1 LPALLLAL
9 ANRKNGDGEMQM
21 KRLRWIG
28 AAMLALQIAAPVVA
42 QAPAPADPLARF
54 GRQAPAGAPNIVIV
68 LLDDVGFGAT
78 SSFGGPVPTP
88 ALDALARTGL
98 RYNRFHTTA
107 ICSPTRASLLTGR
120 NPHATGMGAVMNSVD
135 DRPGYSG
142 FHTKD
147 TASIGVV
154 LRENGY
160 STAAFGKWHQTPDW
174 EVSPI
179 GPFDRWPTGEGFD
192 TFYGFQGGETD
203 QFDPSLF
210 DGTTPVMRPAG
221 AHYHLTEDLAAR
233 ATAWLRTQ
241 HELTPDKPALLY
253 FSTGGAHAPLQ
264 APRDWIDK
272 FRGKFDSGW
281 DAMRVETLKRQKAM
295 GIVPKDTAL
304 TPRDAQLPAWDVLT
318 PDQKRVSARQMEV
331 YAAFLAH
338 TDAQVGKLI
347 DTLKANGEFD
357 NTLFFY
363 IVGDNGGSGEGGLS
377 GSGSYMG
384 AIQGM
389 PETDAIRLAGIDA
402 MGGPGTYPH
411 YAAGWAWALNAPMQ
425 WMKTVASHLGATR
438 NGMVVSWPKGISAP
452 AGIRSQF
459 SHVNDIVPTILEA
472 AQIPAPDSVDGIK
485 QKPINGTSL
494 VYSFNDAKAPERH
507 TTQYFEVFG
516 HRAIYHDGWMASAF
530 HTRLPWKAFSLEQK
544 SFDADKWELY
554 HLTRDFSQSR
564 DLAARQPAR
573 LAEMKTLFMAE
584 AAANNVL
591 PLTNVIVSTG
601 RGLPSIP
608 GKRKVMRFGPGTTGI
623 PESALPKTYNRSFGV
638 TATLDTGADAKGVVA
653 ALGGSSAGWSLWL
666 DTGGV
671 PVLSYRLFNIQ
682 TVTLRGAAPLS
693 PGAHQLRFDFDYD
706 GKGFGKGGTLRF
718 SIDGAAAGS
727 EHIPASPPGLYTI
740 DESFDVGRDRGSP
753 VADYP
758 AAGGL
763 GFGFGGGTIGE
774 VVIEL
779 R

>member
-1 LPALLLAL
+1 
-9 ANRKNGDGEMQM
+9 M
-21 KRLRWIG
+21 KRLVG
-28 AAMLALQIAAPVVA
+28 TAMLALLAAMPAVA
-42 QAPAPADPLARF
+42 QAPASPPAPADPLARF
-54 GRQAPAGAPNIVIV
+54 GPRAPAGAPNIVIV

-78 SSFGGPVPTP
+78 SAFGGPVPTP
-88 ALDALARTGL
+88 ALDALAQTGL

-107 ICSPTRASLLTGR
+107 ICSPTRSSLLTGR
-120 NPHATGMGAVMNSVD
+120 NPHATGLGAVMNSVD

-142 FHTKD
+142 FHGKD
-147 TASIGVV
+147 TATIATV
-154 LRENGY
+154 LRQNGY

-174 EVSPI
+174 EVSPV

-210 DGTTPVMRPAG
+210 EGTTPVMRPPG
-221 AHYHLTEDLAAR
+221 TGYHLSEDLAAR
-233 ATAWLRTQ
+233 ASAWLRTQ

-253 FSTGGAHAPLQ
+253 FATGGAHAPLQ
-264 APRDWIDK
+264 APRDWIDRYK
-272 FRGKFDSGW
+272 GQFDAGW
-281 DAMRVETLKRQKAM
+281 DAMRVATLKRQKAI
-295 GIVPKDTAL
+295 GIVPANTDLTA
-304 TPRDAQLPAWDVLT
+304 RDAQLPAWATLS
-318 PDQKRVSARQMEV
+318 PEQKRVAARQMEV

-347 DTLKANGEFD
+347 ATLKANGQFD

-363 IVGDNGGSGEGGLS
+363 IVGDNGGSGEGGLQ

-389 PETDAIRLAGIDA
+389 PETDAIRLAGLDA
-402 MGGPGTYPH
+402 MGGPGSYPH
-411 YAAGWAWALNAPMQ
+411 YAAGWAWALGAPLP

-438 NGMVVSWPKGISAP
+438 NGMVVSWPRGISAAP
-452 AGIRSQF
+452 GLRTQF
-459 SHVNDIVPTILEA
+459 GHVNDIVPTILEA
-472 AQIPAPDSVDGIK
+472 AQIAAPAVVDGIR

-507 TTQYFEVFG
+507 VTQYFEVFG
-516 HRAIYHDGWMASAF
+516 HRAIYHRGWMASAF

-554 HLTRDFSQSR
+554 DLTRDFSQAH
-564 DLAARQPAR
+564 DLVAKQPAR
-573 LAEMKTLFMAE
+573 LAEMKALFMAE
-584 AAANNVL
+584 AAANDVL
-591 PLTNVIVSTG
+591 PLANIIVSTG

-608 GKRKVMRFGPGTTGI
+608 GKRTLMRFGPGAAGI
-623 PESALPKTYNRSFGV
+623 PESSLPKTYNRSFSV
-638 TATLDTGADAKGVVA
+638 TATLDTAAGAQGVVA

-666 DTGGV
+666 DAGV

-682 TVTLRGAAPLS
+682 TVTLRGAAPLA
-693 PGAHQLRFDFDYD
+693 PGAHTLRFDFDYD
-706 GKGFGKGGTLRF
+706 GKGFGKGGTVRW
-718 SIDGAAAGS
+718 SVDGAAAGS
-727 EHIPASPPGLYTI
+727 GHVPASPPGLYTI

-758 AAGGL
+758 AAE
-763 GFGFGGGTIGE
+763 GFGFTGGSIGA
-774 VVIEL
+774 VVVEA

>member
-1 LPALLLAL
+1 
-9 ANRKNGDGEMQM
+9 M
-21 KRLRWIG
+21 KRLVG
-28 AAMLALQIAAPVVA
+28 TAMLALLAAMPALA
-42 QAPAPADPLARF
+42 QAPAPPPAPADPLARF
-54 GRQAPAGAPNIVIV
+54 GPRAPAGAPNIVIV

-78 SSFGGPVPTP
+78 SAFGGPVPTP

-120 NPHATGMGAVMNSVD
+120 NPHATGIGAVMNSVD

-142 FHTKD
+142 FHGKD
-147 TASIGVV
+147 TATISTV
-154 LRENGY
+154 LRQNGY

-210 DGTTPVMRPAG
+210 EGTTAIMRPPG
-221 AHYHLTEDLAAR
+221 KGYHLSEDLAAR
-233 ATAWLRTQ
+233 ASAWLRTQ
-241 HELTPDKPALLY
+241 HELTPDKPAMLY

-264 APRDWIDK
+264 APRDWIDRFK
-272 FRGKFDSGW
+272 GQFDSGW
-281 DAMRVETLKRQKAM
+281 DAMRVATLKRQKAM
-295 GIVPKDTAL
+295 GIVPANTDL
-304 TPRDAQLPAWDVLT
+304 TPRDAQLPAWETLS
-318 PDQKRVSARQMEV
+318 PDQKRLAARQMEV

-347 DTLKANGEFD
+347 ATLKANGQFN
-357 NTLFFY
+357 NTLIFY
-363 IVGDNGGSGEGGLS
+363 IAGDNGGSGEGGLQ

-384 AIQGM
+384 AIQNL
-389 PETDAIRLAGIDA
+389 PETDAIRMAGLGA
-402 MGGPGTYPH
+402 MGGPGSYPH
-411 YAAGWAWALNAPMQ
+411 YAAGWAWALGAPMP

-438 NGMVVSWPKGISAP
+438 NGMVVSWPKGISAAP
-452 AGIRSQF
+452 GLRTQF
-459 SHVNDIVPTILEA
+459 GHVNDIVPTILEA
-472 AQIPAPDSVDGIK
+472 AKLAAPAVVDGIK

-494 VYSFNDAKAPERH
+494 VYSFNDARAPERH
-507 TTQYFEVFG
+507 VTQYFEVFG
-516 HRAIYHDGWMASAF
+516 HRAIYHQGWMASAF

-554 HLTRDFSQSR
+554 DLSRDFSQAH
-564 DLAARQPAR
+564 DLAAKEPAR
-573 LAEMKTLFMAE
+573 LADMKALFLAE
-584 AAANNVL
+584 AAANDVL
-591 PLTNVIVSTG
+591 PLANIIVSTG

-608 GKRKVMRFGPGTTGI
+608 GKRTVMRFGPGTTGI
-623 PESALPKTYNRSFGV
+623 PESSLPKTYNRSFSV
-638 TATLDTGADAKGVVA
+638 TATLDTAAGAQGVVA
-653 ALGGSSAGWSLWL
+653 ALGGSSAGWSLWI
-666 DTGGV
+666 DAGV

-682 TVTLRGAAPLS
+682 TVTLRGAAPLA
-693 PGAHQLRFDFDYD
+693 PGAHTLRFDFDYD
-706 GKGFGKGGTLRF
+706 GKGFGKGGTVRW

-727 EHIPASPPGLYTI
+727 DHVHASPPGLYTI

-758 AAGGL
+758 AAE
-763 GFGFGGGTIGE
+763 GFGFTGGTIGE
-774 VVIEL
+774 VVIEA

>member
-1 LPALLLAL
+1 
-9 ANRKNGDGEMQM
+9 M
-21 KRLRWIG
+21 KRLMG
-28 AAMLALQIAAPVVA
+28 TAMLALLAAMPA
-42 QAPAPADPLARF
+42 LAEAPASPPTSADPLARF
-54 GRQAPAGAPNIVIV
+54 GPRAPAGAPNIVIV

-88 ALDALARTGL
+88 ALDALAQTGL

-107 ICSPTRASLLTGR
+107 ICSPTRSSLLTGR
-120 NPHATGMGAVMNSVD
+120 NPHATGLGAVMNSVD

-142 FHTKD
+142 FHAKD
-147 TASIGVV
+147 TATIATV
-154 LRENGY
+154 LRQNGY

-210 DGTTPVMRPAG
+210 EGTTPVMRPPGAG
-221 AHYHLTEDLAAR
+221 YHLTEDLAAR
-233 ATAWLRTQ
+233 ASAWLRTQ

-264 APRDWIDK
+264 APRDWIERFK
-272 FRGKFDSGW
+272 GQFDSGW
-281 DAMRVETLKRQKAM
+281 DAMRVATLKRQKAM
-295 GIVPKDTAL
+295 GIVPANTDLTA
-304 TPRDAQLPAWDVLT
+304 RDAQLPAWATLS
-318 PDQKRVSARQMEV
+318 PEQQRVAARQMEV

-347 DTLKANGEFD
+347 ATLKANGQFD

-363 IVGDNGGSGEGGLS
+363 IVGDNGGSGEGGLH

-389 PETDAIRLAGIDA
+389 PETDAIRLAGLDA

-411 YAAGWAWALNAPMQ
+411 YAAGWAWALGAPLP

-438 NGMVVSWPKGISAP
+438 NGMVVNWPRGISAP

-459 SHVNDIVPTILEA
+459 GHVNDIVPTILEA
-472 AQIPAPDSVDGIK
+472 AHIAVPEVVDGIK

-507 TTQYFEVFG
+507 KTQYFEVFG
-516 HRAIYHDGWMASAF
+516 HRALYHDGWMASAF

-544 SFDADKWELY
+544 SFEADKWELY
-554 HLTRDFSQSR
+554 DLSKDFSQAH
-564 DLAARQPAR
+564 DLAAKQPAR
-573 LAEMKTLFMAE
+573 LAEMQALFMAE
-584 AAANNVL
+584 AAANDVL
-591 PLTNVIVSTG
+591 PLANIIVSTG

-608 GKRKVMRFGPGTTGI
+608 GKRMVMRFGPGTAGI
-623 PESALPKTYNRSFGV
+623 PESALPKTYNRSFSV
-638 TATLDTGADAKGVVA
+638 TATLDSAGSAQGVVA

-666 DTGGV
+666 DAGV
-671 PVLSYRLFNIQ
+671 PVLTYRLFNIQ
-682 TVTLRGAAPLS
+682 TVTLRGAAALAAGS
-693 PGAHQLRFDFDYD
+693 HQLRFDFDYD
-706 GKGFGKGGTLRF
+706 GKGFGKGGTVRW
-718 SIDGAAAGS
+718 SIDGAVAGS
-727 EHIPASPPGLYTI
+727 DHVPASPPGLYTI

-763 GFGFGGGTIGE
+763 GFGFTGGSIGE
-774 VVIEL
+774 VVIEA

>member
-1 LPALLLAL
+1 
-9 ANRKNGDGEMQM
+9 M
-21 KRLRWIG
+21 KRLRWMG
-28 AAMLALQIAAPVVA
+28 TAMLALLAAPSMA
-42 QAPAPADPLARF
+42 QAPAPADPMARF
-54 GRQAPAGAPNIVIV
+54 GPRAPAGAPNVVIV
-68 LLDDVGFGAT
+68 LLDDVGFGAA
-78 SSFGGPVPTP
+78 SGFGGPVPTP
-88 ALDALARTGL
+88 VLDGLAKTGL

-107 ICSPTRASLLTGR
+107 ICTPTRAALLTGR

-147 TASIGVV
+147 TASIATV
-154 LRENGY
+154 LRQNGY

-174 EVSPI
+174 EVTPA

-210 DGTTPVMRPAG
+210 EGTTPVMRPPG
-221 AHYHLTEDLAAR
+221 DDYHLTEDLAAR
-233 ATAWLRTQ
+233 ASAWLNTQ
-241 HELTPDKPALLY
+241 HAMTPNKPALLY
-253 FSTGGAHAPLQ
+253 FATGGAHAPLQ
-264 APRDWIDK
+264 APRAWIDK
-272 FRGKFDSGW
+272 FKGKFDGGW
-281 DAMRVETLKRQKAM
+281 DAMRAETLKRQKAM
-295 GIVPKDTAL
+295 GIVPKDTIL
-304 TPRDAQLPAWDVLT
+304 TPRDAQLPAWDSLT
-318 PDQKRVSARQMEV
+318 PDQRKVAARQMEV

-347 DTLKANGEFD
+347 DTLKAQGEFD

-363 IVGDNGGSGEGGLS
+363 VVGDNGGSGEGGIF

-389 PETDAIRLAGIDA
+389 PETDAIRLAGLEA

-411 YAAGWAWALNAPMQ
+411 YAAGWAWALGAPMQ
-425 WMKTVASHLGATR
+425 WMKTVASHLGGTR

-452 AGIRSQF
+452 AGVRSQF
-459 SHVNDIVPTILEA
+459 GHVNDIAPTILEA
-472 AQIPAPDSVDGIK
+472 AHIAAPEVVDGIK

-507 TTQYFEVFG
+507 RTQYFEVFG

-554 HLTRDFSQSR
+554 DLRSDFSQGR
-564 DLAARQPAR
+564 DLAAKEPAR
-573 LAEMKTLFMAE
+573 LAEMQKLFMAE

-591 PLTNVIVSTG
+591 PLTNIIVSTG
-601 RGLPSIP
+601 KGLPSISD
-608 GKRKVMRFGPGTTGI
+608 GRKVMRFGPGTVGV
-623 PESALPKTYNRSFGV
+623 PESALPKTYNKSFSV
-638 TATLDTGADAKGVVA
+638 TANLDSAKDAQGVVA
-653 ALGGSSAGWSLWL
+653 ALGGSSAGWSLWI
-666 DTGGV
+666 DTDGT
-671 PVLSYRLFNIQ
+671 PVLTYRLFNIK
-682 TVTLRGAAPLS
+682 TVNLRAAKPLA
-693 PGAHQLRFDFDYD
+693 PGAHQLKFDFDYD
-706 GKGFGKGGTLRF
+706 GKGFAKGGTVRF
-718 SIDGAAAGS
+718 SVDGVAAGS
-727 EHIPASPPGLYTI
+727 DHVPASPPGLYTI

-758 AAGGL
+758 ARPAP

-774 VVIEL
+774 VVVEA

>member
-1 LPALLLAL
+1 
-9 ANRKNGDGEMQM
+9 M
-21 KRLRWIG
+21 KRLVG
-28 AAMLALQIAAPVVA
+28 TAMLALLAAMPAVG
-42 QAPAPADPLARF
+42 QAPATPPAPADPMARF
-54 GRQAPAGAPNIVIV
+54 GPRAPAGAPNIVIV

-78 SSFGGPVPTP
+78 SAFGGPVPTP
-88 ALDALARTGL
+88 ALDALAQTGL

-107 ICSPTRASLLTGR
+107 ICSPTRSSLLTGR
-120 NPHATGMGAVMNSVD
+120 NPHATGVGAVMNSVD

-142 FHTKD
+142 FHAKD
-147 TASIGVV
+147 SATIATV
-154 LRENGY
+154 LRQNGY

-174 EVSPI
+174 EVSPV

-210 DGTTPVMRPAG
+210 EGTTPIMRPPG
-221 AHYHLTEDLAAR
+221 TGYHLTEDLAAR
-233 ATAWLRTQ
+233 ASAWLRTQ

-253 FSTGGAHAPLQ
+253 FSAGGAHAPLQ
-264 APRDWIDK
+264 APRDWIDRFK
-272 FRGKFDSGW
+272 GQFDGGW
-281 DAMRVETLKRQKAM
+281 DAMRVATLKRQKAM
-295 GIVPKDTAL
+295 GIVPKNTDLTA
-304 TPRDAQLPAWDVLT
+304 RDAQLPAWATLT
-318 PDQKRVSARQMEV
+318 PEQQRVAARQMEV

-347 DTLKANGEFD
+347 ATLKANGQFD

-363 IVGDNGGSGEGGLS
+363 IVGDNGGSGEGGLQ

-389 PETDAIRLAGIDA
+389 PETDAIRMAGLDA
-402 MGGPGTYPH
+402 MGGPGSYPH
-411 YAAGWAWALNAPMQ
+411 YAAGWAWALGAPLP

-438 NGMVVSWPKGISAP
+438 NGMVVSWPRGISAAP
-452 AGIRSQF
+452 GLRTQF
-459 SHVNDIVPTILEA
+459 GHVNDIVPTILEA
-472 AQIPAPDSVDGIK
+472 AKVAAPEVVDGIK

-494 VYSFNDAKAPERH
+494 VYSFNDARAPERH
-507 TTQYFEVFG
+507 KTQYFEVFG

-554 HLTRDFSQSR
+554 DLRRDFSQAH
-564 DLAARQPAR
+564 DLAAQEPAR
-573 LAEMKTLFMAE
+573 LAEMKALFMAE
-584 AAANNVL
+584 AAANDVL
-591 PLTNVIVSTG
+591 PLANIIVSTG

-608 GKRKVMRFGPGTTGI
+608 GKRTVMRFGAGTTGI
-623 PESALPKTYNRSFGV
+623 PESALPRTYNRSFSV
-638 TATLDTGADAKGVVA
+638 TATLDSAAGAQGVIA

-666 DTGGV
+666 DAGV
-671 PVLSYRLFNIQ
+671 PVLTYRLFNIR
-682 TVTLRGAAPLS
+682 TVTLRGAAPLA
-693 PGAHQLRFDFDYD
+693 PGAHTLRFDFDYD
-706 GKGFGKGGTLRF
+706 GKGFGKGGTVRW
-718 SIDGAAAGS
+718 SVDGAAAGS
-727 EHIPASPPGLYTI
+727 DHVPASPPGLYTI

-758 AAGGL
+758 AAQ
-763 GFGFGGGTIGE
+763 GFGLTGGTIGE
-774 VVIEL
+774 VVIEA